1 MEHVQ
6 EKQVNQKVNYNAQS
20 HKKPDTLQHKLTEGW
35 VFNLKERKSGAHS
48 GVPSKNFWHSCKSA
62 KRRVWERAR
71 KWVNACR
78 KPVIF
83 HCFQEEATLFFPLPL
98 CHHSQYGHF
107 QKNEPGECKHGGDGW
122 HFPKLCLAISCGSN
136 TSSPLEISQTFFLW

>member
-6 EKQVNQKVNYNAQS
+6 GKQVTQKSKLQCSITQKAWYFKAQA
-20 HKKPDTLQHKLTEGW
+20 KGW

-62 KRRVWERAR
+62 QRRVRERAR

-78 KPVIF
+78 KLVIF

-98 CHHSQYGHF
+98 CHHSQYGPF